1 MDTIFITIVMLFIG
15 VIAVMLFIQTNV
27 DLWNEMRKELFEGT
41 RIWMWYK
48 NRKNKVKILS
58 DTEYDQMMKSGKIK
72 DIIVVE

>member
-58 DTEYDQMMKSGKIK
+58 DMEYDQMMKSGKIK